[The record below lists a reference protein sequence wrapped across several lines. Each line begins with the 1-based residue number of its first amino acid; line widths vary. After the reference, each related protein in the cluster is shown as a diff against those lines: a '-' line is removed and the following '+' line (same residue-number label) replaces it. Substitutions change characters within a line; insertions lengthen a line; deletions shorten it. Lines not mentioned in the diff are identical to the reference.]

1 MDQQNGYITLFYRT
15 WASILTTMLFILSGD
30 CLQSSTWFCQPI
42 RFRFNLFF
50 FLLNVSTLIAGT
62 SLKWQ
67 QMVLSTSNAV
77 PYFLS
82 SVCKKNRRGM
92 LRFSQNITNRE
103 KISSRDISDS
113 EEKCTH
119 LNAYS
124 YPFKSYILG
133 LASPYWSPLVG
144 PQSSIAQVMLELAG
158 KLTSQ

>member
-1 MDQQNGYITLFYRT
+1 
-15 WASILTTMLFILSGD
+15 MLFILSGD

-119 LNAYS
+119 LN
-124 YPFKSYILG
+124 
-133 LASPYWSPLVG
+133 LV
-144 PQSSIAQVMLELAG
+144 
-158 KLTSQ
+158 